1 MGKEINLKAET
12 RQKEEKA
19 KALRQID
26 YIPGVVYG
34 AGKDNFI
41 VKMKK
46 NELEKAF
53 GQAGES
59 NLINLKIDNKTSAKV
74 IIKGIEKDW
83 VLNKITH
90 VDFFVVDMDK
100 KIRTEIPLQFTGESS
115 AVEMLGGTLVK
126 GITHVNVE
134 CMPGDLVDH
143 ININLSSLKEIGD
156 HIRLSDIKIPE
167 GMEILD
173 SMDETIALV
182 AEAAKAEPE
191 TQTEA
196 APEPEAVKA
205 EEKKE

>member
-74 IIKGIEKDW
+74 IIKGVEKDW

-191 TQTEA
+191 TQAEA
-196 APEPEAVKA
+196 APEPEAAKT

>member
-74 IIKGIEKDW
+74 IIKGVEKDW